1 MNNNGKKLLDKMS
14 EADPKLIADAYKKP
28 HRKSRLFI
36 GLTSGMATVAA
47 AAMIA
52 VAAGQSP
59 APNPPVV
66 DDPISSSG
74 TSTPG
79 TSDSNTDSNS
89 NISNN
94 NSSDTSSTEA
104 PVVNDPPAL
113 DFSKYKD
120 LPKISVNDIALN
132 GMGGGSTTHLNYA
145 DLEIRSPW
153 NGEELE
159 TMPVYISGSTEIP
172 DLDKM
177 YARVKEIAAA
187 LGISADKLEMTD
199 NYSGHEDLSSSI
211 EYQRELG
218 KQAGATDEEIEE
230 VINRMIRSI
239 MSMVSVEA
247 YADGVHI
254 HLDSAYAAQIRFDE
268 DIELPE
274 GYNFT
279 NSATDKER
287 AEALD
292 YLADRY
298 KELTGYGD
306 PMPGQYESGGGYV
319 YDTDGDLTQ
328 QIVNYWI
335 NTTQFQIN
343 EETGKLGVIWVY
355 TDAGCEKLAD
365 YPILTA
371 AQAEAILKSN
381 KYSDRDRMPA
391 DAKIVKTDLVYSNN
405 AGSTAVM
412 PYYKFYVE
420 IENNPVFGNELT
432 CDVYSIAA
440 VPEEF
445 IDIDATDYGVRA

>member
-1 MNNNGKKLLDKMS
+1 MNNNGRNLLDKMS

-66 DDPISSSG
+66 NDPISSSG

-79 TSDSNTDSNS
+79 TGDSNS

-94 NSSDTSSTEA
+94 SGTSSTQA
-104 PVVNDPPAL
+104 PVVNDPPEL

-120 LPKISVNDIALN
+120 LPKISVNDIDLSA
-132 GMGGGSTTHLNYA
+132 MGGGSTTHLNYA

-159 TMPVYISGSTEIP
+159 TMPVYMSGSTEIP
-172 DLDKM
+172 DIDKM
-177 YARVKEIAAA
+177 YARVKEVAAA
-187 LGISADKLEMTD
+187 LGISADKLEITD

-247 YADGVHI
+247 YADGI
-254 HLDSAYAAQIRFDE
+254 TIQLDSAYCAYIRFDE
-268 DIELPE
+268 GIELPE

-279 NSATDKER
+279 SSATAEER
-287 AEALD
+287 AEALS

-298 KELTGYGD
+298 KELIGYTD
-306 PMPGQYESGGGYV
+306 PTPGQNEFEGSL
-319 YDTDGDLTQ
+319 YDADGDLTQ

-335 NTTQFQIN
+335 NTTQFRIGN
-343 EETGKLGVIWVY
+343 SGKLQVIRIC
-355 TDAGCEKLAD
+355 TDDGCKKLAD
-365 YPILTA
+365 YPVLTA
-371 AQAEAILKSN
+371 AQAEAILKSSR
-381 KYSDRDRMPA
+381 YSDRDRMPS

-405 AGSTAVM
+405 PGSTAVM
-412 PYYKFYVE
+412 PYYEFYVE

-432 CDVYSIAA
+432 CDVYTIAA

-445 IDIDATDYGVRA
+445 IDVDTADYGVRA